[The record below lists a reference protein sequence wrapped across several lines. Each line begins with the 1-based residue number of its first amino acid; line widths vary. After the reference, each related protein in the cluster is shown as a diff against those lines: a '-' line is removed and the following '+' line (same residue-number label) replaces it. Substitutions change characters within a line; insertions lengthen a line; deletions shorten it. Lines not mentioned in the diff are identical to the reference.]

1 MPNRVRQPFSNDYAK
16 LVRAAA
22 GVSERRP
29 RVYGG
34 VTTKIS
40 EEVVRC
46 LWFGRHFDA
55 TGLYTEDGS
64 RLEIISPGRW
74 NVEGGPDHLNAEIL
88 LEGAGRIKG
97 DVEVHVNASDWKRHG
112 HHRQDGYKEVC
123 LHVVMW
129 NDVSQD
135 YVCDVT
141 GRNVPQLAL
150 SKYIA
155 MPPEDIPGFLDD
167 LAEYPASA
175 RYVEGP
181 CRTALAKSGGTR
193 EKVERVLDHAGDQ
206 RILSKAGRFG
216 VRLDSRPYEHVLYE
230 ALMRALGYKNNVL
243 QFSQLAALV
252 PLEDMRRFIPV
263 DVTASHEGHGDRH
276 VWIQSMLLGAGGIL
290 SHWEKRGEDGRN
302 NLDRQTQAYLREISR
317 LWREIGP
324 QLGKKPM
331 RYDDWHWAGVR
342 PLNQP
347 PRRIAAMSH
356 LLAGSPEGGVFRTI
370 LTVIEE
376 ARTKIKKAGLSPVA
390 AKGATRR
397 IESFFSD
404 AGVADAFWSRYV
416 TPGGK
421 RLKSPARLIGSER
434 AAVIF
439 VNVILPL
446 LLVYARRNRD
456 AELEA
461 LLHKAYKIH
470 RKNSTDGI
478 VGFMSKR
485 VLPEEFSGVVNNARR
500 QQGLH
505 QIFHDFCGR
514 KDISCDRCG
523 FLMAIGGSQVLESTH
538 NLKPSEK

>member
-1 MPNRVRQPFSNDYAK
+1 MPDQVRQLFSNDYIK
-16 LVRAAA
+16 LVRGTA
-22 GVSERRP
+22 GVSEQQP

-34 VTTKIS
+34 VTARIS

-46 LWFGRHFDA
+46 LWFGGHFDT
-55 TGLYTEDGS
+55 TGLYTEEGS

-88 LEGAGRIKG
+88 LEGVGRMKA

-112 HHRQDGYKEVC
+112 HHRQEGYKGVC

-129 NDVSQD
+129 NDVSHD
-135 YVCDVT
+135 HGYVRDVT
-141 GRNVPQLAL
+141 GRSIPQLAL
-150 SKYIA
+150 SRYVT
-155 MPPEDIPGFLDD
+155 MSPEDIPGFLDD

-175 RYVEGP
+175 GYVEGP
-181 CRTALAKSGGTR
+181 CRASLAKSGGGR
-193 EKVERVLDHAGDQ
+193 EKIERILDHAGDQ
-206 RILSKAGRFG
+206 RILSKAGRFEA
-216 VRLDSRPYEHVLYE
+216 RLNSRPYEHVLYE

-263 DVTASHEGHGDRH
+263 DAAVSCEGSGDGH
-276 VWIQSMLLGAGGIL
+276 LWIQSMLLGAGGIL
-290 SHWEKRGEDGRN
+290 FHWEGKTGEDGRDN
-302 NLDRQTQAYLREISR
+302 FDRQTRAYIGRISC

-324 QLGKKPM
+324 KLGKKPM
-331 RYDDWHWAGVR
+331 HYDDWHWAGAR

-356 LLAGSPEGGVFRTI
+356 LLARSPEGGIFRELLTI
-370 LTVIEE
+370 IEE
-376 ARTKIKKAGLSPVA
+376 ARTKTRTKMKIKKSGSSPAGARGV
-390 AKGATRR
+390 TRR

-404 AGVADAFWSRYV
+404 AGIEDEFWSRYV

-421 RLKSPARLIGSER
+421 RLKSPARLIGKER

-446 LLVYARRNRD
+446 LLTYARRNRD
-456 AELEA
+456 AGLEA
-461 LLHKAYKIH
+461 LLHEAYKAH

-485 VLPEEFSGVVNNARR
+485 VLPEDCAGILNNARR

-523 FLMAIGGSQVLESTH
+523 LLMAVERRVETG
-538 NLKPSEK
+538 